1 MRAEIAKVRYLPM
14 PRVAAM
20 VAFAAAVLP
29 GTLLLIFRPAQQSIY
44 LLGTTVS
51 FSLVVTVL
59 AIALGTW
66 LATLDF
72 SSGTLQRTLTAEAD
86 RNRVLLAKLAT
97 VTALALVVIV
107 GAGAVSLGITDIAMS
122 RAGVAD
128 NDLLLRSLLSSTPDG
143 LAGVWIGFGFGLLTR
158 SMGGGLTLAIVFVF
172 VANGF
177 FAFIPQVEPWFY
189 SSFTNGIDAWIGGDA
204 VQTSSPDHGLA
215 VSIVGTL
222 AWTAL
227 VILPGW
233 LAFTRADLK

>member
-14 PRVAAM
+14 PRVVAA
-20 VAFAAAVLP
+20 VAFAVAVLP
-29 GTLLLIFRPAQQSIY
+29 GTLLLIFRPAHQSVY
-44 LLGTTVS
+44 LLGSTIS
-51 FSLVVTVL
+51 FSLVLGVL
-59 AIALGTW
+59 SIAIGTW

-72 SSGTLQRTLTAEAD
+72 SSGTLQRTLTAESD

-97 VTALALVVIV
+97 VTALALLMIV
-107 GAGAVSLGITDIAMS
+107 GAGAVSAGITDLAMS

-128 NDLLLRSLLSSTPDG
+128 HSLLLRSLLSATPDV

-177 FAFIPQVEPWFY
+177 FAFIPEAGKWFY
-189 SSFTNGIDAWIGGDA
+189 SSFTNGIDSWIGGSA

-215 VSIVGTL
+215 VSVLGAL
-222 AWTAL
+222 VWTAL
-227 VILPGW
+227 VVLPGW
-233 LAFTRADLK
+233 LTFARGDLK